1 MVDLPE
7 GKNAIGLK
15 WVYKTKFAADG
26 SLEKHKARL
35 VVKGYA
41 QQHGIDFE
49 ETFSPVARFKTMRIV
64 LALPAQQQWPVY
76 QFDVKS
82 AFLNGELQEEVY
94 VEQPEGFV
102 KKNSEEKV
110 YKLTKVLYGLNK
122 LLGRGKNDFITV
134 CLYVD
139 DIIYTSSSK
148 SLVAEVKSHMK
159 DKFEMTNLAT
169 TPMNVNEKLQ
179 QNDGAE
185 MAHAQRFR
193 SFVGGLI
200 YLTHT
205 RPDISYSICVISTFM
220 QCPSRDHFGA
230 EKRVMRYI
238 AGTIE
243 YGIWYSKV
251 SDSKLCGF
259 IDSDWASSLDDRRSV
274 SANVF
279 TLGSG
284 VITWSSKKQATVA
297 LSSSEAEYAAATS
310 AACQAIWLR
319 RMLTELQHEQ
329 EGTTKQRSQ

>member
-1 MVDLPE
+1 MINC
-7 GKNAIGLK
+7 K
-15 WVYKTKFAADG
+15 
-26 SLEKHKARL
+26 
-35 VVKGYA
+35 
-41 QQHGIDFE
+41 
-49 ETFSPVARFKTMRIV
+49 
-64 LALPAQQQWPVY
+64 
-76 QFDVKS
+76 
-82 AFLNGELQEEVY
+82 
-94 VEQPEGFV
+94 
-102 KKNSEEKV
+102 
-110 YKLTKVLYGLNK
+110 
-122 LLGRGKNDFITV
+122 
-134 CLYVD
+134 
-139 DIIYTSSSK
+139 
-148 SLVAEVKSHMK
+148 
-159 DKFEMTNLAT
+159 LAT

-193 SFVGGLI
+193 SIVGGLI

-243 YGIWYSKV
+243 YGMWYSKV
-251 SDSKLCGF
+251 SDSKLCEF

-329 EGTTKQRSQ
+329 EGATVIFCNNKATISMMKNLTFHSRIKHIDIRFHFIRDLVAKTKSFSVILQHT